1 MILRGALITIKTQT
15 GSNMVKKTL
24 LSLAIAA
31 TAAGLAGCNI
41 SSVEKYNDD
50 VDQTPINS
58 GIEGTAENEA
68 APASPVFS
76 PIRSNLPLATDFLFS
91 GSEDGTLEYP
101 AGEVDIFLA
110 DGSRNPS
117 YNPVYDALSDMDGFS
132 TVGQLYIPFSASLEA
147 GELAAGSA
155 YLVPLN
161 YDGGPKLGTLDT
173 SAPFG
178 SAAAIKADVVSYAD
192 GNDTDN
198 VLRISPTSPLNNDT
212 RYLVILTNNILDE
225 DGDATKMPAEYEYLI
240 GDEELLSASDSLQ
253 KARETMQGWYQL
265 AQGYMA
271 ALGQDPT
278 AVTLAY
284 TLTTGGTTE
293 VLGAMTAPGNADA
306 ALASPVPGAIQNYL
320 NTTTDDEAT
329 QAATVQAM
337 LTAAGSSATAA
348 EVIGAHT
355 LLSALP
361 APAPRV
367 TDFSESVAVHMSLL
381 QQGADSTFRTGN
393 IELPYYSQAPLGAYS
408 DDGIALD
415 TASDDNYICSSTEAA
430 CLQAKASAANVV
442 IGQWQSDEDVIENLQ
457 LALGA
462 DAATAAAYAAP
473 SENVTNLFPFAQE
486 NGKVSAP
493 VLVVEPASDCDNG
506 STVGKPASG
515 WPVVVFQ
522 HGIMGNR
529 MQAVV
534 LAEQFAQACYATV
547 AIDLPMHGLMPNDY
561 VTIASGPAAG
571 AGFPLMALVAESAG
585 GYPAIDGD
593 SDPDS
598 FDDLDAATQALILSG
613 ETLKQRHFALTAASD
628 GATPTAVTAANAK
641 SGSLYIDFLHFQTTR
656 DNNRQAVMDLLNL
669 SASLP
674 YMDIDNDG
682 NGTFNSE
689 PDFDASKIYFAGISL
704 GSIVGTQ
711 FVALNNISTTD
722 VNSVGNPA
730 LNRVQSAVFSVP
742 GGGLPKMLESS
753 ATFGSTIVGGL
764 TNPDTFNLTQGGGD
778 YESLMYV
785 YQATVDSADPMNFGG
800 LMQLSQTPYT
810 LIESVGDTVIP
821 NSVDGAP
828 LAGTD
833 PLITAFNA
841 AQVDTSSV
849 IGAADQVAVKLADDY
864 SSHSSFAA
872 PDTDPLTPE
881 TEVTFGML
889 VEHALS
895 RFAGAPVL
903 DDGGAGIVESVPAE

>member
-1 MILRGALITIKTQT
+1 
-15 GSNMVKKTL
+15 MVKKTL

-58 GIEGTAENEA
+58 GVEGTAENEA
-68 APASPVFS
+68 ALAYPVFS
-76 PIRSNLPLATDFLFS
+76 PIRSNLPLATDFLLS
-91 GSEDGTLEYP
+91 GSEDGTLVYA

-132 TVGQLYIPFSASLEA
+132 TVGQLYIPFSASLTA

-161 YDGGPKLGTLDT
+161 YDGGPKQGTLNT

-198 VLRISPTSPLNNDT
+198 VLRISPTSPLDNDT
-212 RYLVILTNNILDE
+212 RYLVILTNSILDE

-240 GDEELLSASDSLQ
+240 GDEELLSASAALQ
-253 KARETMQGWYQL
+253 AARTAMQGWYQL

-271 ALGQDPT
+271 ALGQDPS

-284 TLTTGGTTE
+284 TLTTGGTYE
-293 VLGAMTAPGNADA
+293 VLSSMAAPGNADS
-306 ALASPVPGAIQNYL
+306 ALASSVPAVIQNYL
-320 NTTTDDEAT
+320 NTTTDDETT

-337 LTAAGSSATAA
+337 LDAASSTATAA
-348 EVIGAHT
+348 EVIAAHSLYST
-355 LLSALP
+355 LP

-367 TDFSESVAVHMSLL
+367 TDFSSSEAVQMSTILD
-381 QQGADSTFRTGN
+381 GAQSKFRTGT
-393 IELPYYSQAPLGAYS
+393 IELPYYSEAPDGAYS
-408 DDGIALD
+408 DDDISLGDDEHYTCSTD
-415 TASDDNYICSSTEAA
+415 TATDAAA
-430 CLQAKASAANVV
+430 CGAAQLSAANVV
-442 IGQWQSDEDVIENLQ
+442 VGQWASDEDVIENLQ
-457 LALGA
+457 LAMGA

-486 NGKVSAP
+486 NGKVTVP
-493 VLVVEPASDCDNG
+493 VLVVEPVDSVCTD
-506 STVGKPASG
+506 GKPAEG
-515 WPVVVFQ
+515 WPVVIFQ

-529 MQAVV
+529 MQSIV
-534 LAEQFAQACYATV
+534 LANQFAQACYATI
-547 AIDLPMHGLMPNDY
+547 AIDLPMHGLAPTDL
-561 VTIASGPAAG
+561 VTSGTYAG
-571 AGFPLMALVAESAG
+571 SNLPLMAVVNESAG
-585 GYPAIDGD
+585 GYPVTTFA
-593 SDPDS
+593 S
-598 FDDLDAATQALILSG
+598 LDTATQALIISG
-613 ETLKQRHFALTAASD
+613 ETVKQRHFGLTAASD
-628 GATPTAVTAANAK
+628 GATPEAMDGDVGTGTADDQ

-669 SASLP
+669 NASIP
-674 YMDIDNDG
+674 YMNIDG
-682 NGTFNSE
+682 NGSDV
-689 PDFDASKIYFAGISL
+689 DFDKDNIYFAGISL
-704 GSIVGTQ
+704 GSIIGTQ
-711 FVALNNISTTD
+711 FVATNNINTAD
-722 VNSVGNPA
+722 ANDDGNVA
-730 LNRVQSAVFSVP
+730 LSRIQSAVFSVP

-821 NSVDGAP
+821 NSVDEAP

-841 AQVDTSSV
+841 VQVDTSSV
-849 IGAADQVAVKLADDY
+849 IGAADQVSVKLADDY
-864 SSHSSFAA
+864 SSHSSFAV
-872 PDTDPLTPE
+872 PDTDAETPE
-881 TEVTFGML
+881 TAATFAML
-889 VEHALS
+889 VQHALS
-895 RFAGAPVL
+895 RFAGTPVL